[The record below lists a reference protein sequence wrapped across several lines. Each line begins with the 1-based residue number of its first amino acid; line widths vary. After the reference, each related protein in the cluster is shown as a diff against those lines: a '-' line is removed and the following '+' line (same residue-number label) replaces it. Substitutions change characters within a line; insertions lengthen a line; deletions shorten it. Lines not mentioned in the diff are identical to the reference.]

1 MRHSLLFAADRRLAV
16 GNRLEA
22 GCCRSVPVAV
32 FSATAGVPFQSMWTM
47 GKKEAAAK
55 LAALR

>member
-22 GCCRSVPVAV
+22 GCCRSVPVA
-32 FSATAGVPFQSMWTM
+32 SATAGVPFQSMWTM